1 MAYFIENVKFSPFKN
16 ANRLRVTSGYG
27 NRTITINGKTDSNF
41 HNGLD
46 INNSDQ
52 NEICAFADGQVVE
65 LVNNRDGYSN
75 TKGNYVIIKHDKGK
89 SIYQHLKCGSVCV
102 KVGDLVK
109 QNQTIAIKGKTGYA
123 TGVHLHF
130 GVMIGTKWVD
140 PTPYV
145 TGECLINNIKILL
158 PNPVEKNS
166 NVDQIEVL
174 ITNLRCRTQPILD
187 KNNVIGFAKV
197 GYYNII
203 NKLEDELY
211 IWYEIEKDR
220 WIADD
225 KSGTWL
231 KIHKKEEPILPSEEP
246 KKDEDAPTSQ
256 NKPSTE
262 PKEED
267 STNIPTEPKT
277 EEKQGENKAQEEE
290 YDYGMR
296 QEENNPLLYFFDWLF
311 NLIRKIFKKV
321 SK

>member
-102 KVGDLVK
+102 KVGDFVK

-145 TGECLINNIKILL
+145 KGECLINNIRILL

-174 ITNLRCRTQPILD
+174 ITNLRCRTQPVLD

-203 NKLEDELY
+203 NKVEDGLY

-231 KIHKKEEPILPSEEP
+231 KMYKKEEPILPSEEP
-246 KKDEDAPTSQ
+246 KK
-256 NKPSTE
+256 
-262 PKEED
+262 EED
-267 STNIPTEPKT
+267 NINIPSEDKT
-277 EEKQGENKAQEEE
+277 KEKQEEIETEEEE

>member
-145 TGECLINNIKILL
+145 KGECLINDIKISL
-158 PNPVEKNS
+158 PNPVERNDK
-166 NVDQIEVL
+166 VDQIEVL
-174 ITNLRCRTQPILD
+174 ITNLRCRTQPVLN

-197 GYYNII
+197 GYYNLI
-203 NKLEDELY
+203 NKTSDGTY
-211 IWYEIEKDR
+211 MWYEIEKDK
-220 WIADD
+220 WVADN
-225 KSGTWL
+225 GTWL
-231 KIHKKEEPILPSEEP
+231 KIHTKI
-246 KKDEDAPTSQ
+246 EDTPTSQ
-256 NKPSTE
+256 NKPTTE

-267 STNIPTEPKT
+267 STNIPSELKT
-277 EEKQGENKAQEEE
+277 EEKQEENKAEEEE

>member
-1 MAYFIENVKFSPFKN
+1 MAYFIDNVKFSPFKN

-46 INNSDQ
+46 INNQDVS
-52 NEICAFADGQVVE
+52 EVCAFADGQVVE

-145 TGECLINNIKILL
+145 KGECLINDIKIPL
-158 PNPVEKNS
+158 PNPVERNS
-166 NVDQIEVL
+166 NIDQIEVL
-174 ITNLRCRTQPILD
+174 ITNLRCRTQPVLD

-197 GYYNII
+197 GYYNLI
-203 NKLEDELY
+203 NKTSDGTY
-211 IWYEIEKDR
+211 MWYEIEKDK
-220 WIADD
+220 WVADN
-225 KSGTWL
+225 GTWL
-231 KIHKKEEPILPSEEP
+231 KIHTKI
-246 KKDEDAPTSQ
+246 EDTPTSQ
-256 NKPSTE
+256 NKPTTE

-267 STNIPTEPKT
+267 STNIPSEPKT
-277 EEKQGENKAQEEE
+277 EEKQEENKAEEEE

>member
-102 KVGDLVK
+102 KVGDFVK

-145 TGECLINNIKILL
+145 KGECLINNIKIPL
-158 PNPVEKNS
+158 PNSVERNDK
-166 NVDQIEVL
+166 VDQIEVL
-174 ITNLRCRTQPILD
+174 ITNLRCRTQPVLD
-187 KNNVIGFAKV
+187 KNNVIGFTKV
-197 GYYNII
+197 GYYNLI
-203 NKLEDELY
+203 NKTSDGTY
-211 IWYEIEKDR
+211 MWYEIEKDK
-220 WIADD
+220 WVADN
-225 KSGTWL
+225 GTWL
-231 KIHKKEEPILPSEEP
+231 KIHTKI
-246 KKDEDAPTSQ
+246 EDTPASQ
-256 NKPSTE
+256 NKPTTE

-267 STNIPTEPKT
+267 STNIPSEPKT
-277 EEKQGENKAQEEE
+277 EEKQEENKAEEEE

>member
-145 TGECLINNIKILL
+145 KGECLINDIKISL
-158 PNPVEKNS
+158 PNPVERNDK
-166 NVDQIEVL
+166 VDQIEVL
-174 ITNLRCRTQPILD
+174 ITNLRCRTQPVLD

-197 GYYNII
+197 GYYNLI
-203 NKLEDELY
+203 NKTSDGTY
-211 IWYEIEKDR
+211 MWYEIEKDK
-220 WIADD
+220 WVADN
-225 KSGTWL
+225 GTWL
-231 KIHKKEEPILPSEEP
+231 KIHTKI
-246 KKDEDAPTSQ
+246 EDTPTSQ
-256 NKPSTE
+256 NKPTTE

-267 STNIPTEPKT
+267 STNIPSEPKT
-277 EEKQGENKAQEEE
+277 EEKQEENKAEEEE

>member
-46 INNSDQ
+46 INNQDQ
-52 NEICAFADGQVVE
+52 NEICAFADGKIVE

-89 SIYQHLKCGSVCV
+89 SIYQHLKYGSVCV
-102 KVGDLVK
+102 KVGDVVK

-145 TGECLINNIKILL
+145 TGEKLINEISL
-158 PNPVEKNS
+158 PNPVEKNDK
-166 NVDQIEVL
+166 VDQVEVL
-174 ITNLRCRTQPILD
+174 INNLRCRTQPILD

-197 GYYNII
+197 GYYNLI
-203 NKLEDELY
+203 NKTSDGTY
-211 IWYEIEKDR
+211 TWYEIEKDK
-220 WIADD
+220 WVADN
-225 KSGTWL
+225 GTWL
-231 KIHKKEEPILPSEEP
+231 KIHNKI
-246 KKDEDAPTSQ
+246 EDVPTSQ
-256 NKPSTE
+256 NKLSTE

-267 STNIPTEPKT
+267 NINIPSEDKTKEKQEENKT
-277 EEKQGENKAQEEE
+277 EEEE

>member
-102 KVGDLVK
+102 KVGDFVK

-145 TGECLINNIKILL
+145 KGECLINNIRILL

-174 ITNLRCRTQPILD
+174 ITNLRCRTQPVLD

-203 NKLEDELY
+203 NKVEDGLY

-231 KIHKKEEPILPSEEP
+231 KMYKKEEPILPSEEP
-246 KKDEDAPTSQ
+246 KK
-256 NKPSTE
+256 
-262 PKEED
+262 EED
-267 STNIPTEPKT
+267 NINIPSEDKTKEKQEEIKT
-277 EEKQGENKAQEEE
+277 EEEE

>member
-27 NRTITINGKTDSNF
+27 NRIITINGKTDSNF

-145 TGECLINNIKILL
+145 KGECLINDIKISL
-158 PNPVEKNS
+158 PNPVERNDK
-166 NVDQIEVL
+166 VDQIEVL
-174 ITNLRCRTQPILD
+174 ITNLRCRTQPVLD

-197 GYYNII
+197 GYYNLI
-203 NKLEDELY
+203 NKTSDGTY
-211 IWYEIEKDR
+211 MWYEIEKDK
-220 WIADD
+220 WVADN
-225 KSGTWL
+225 GTWL
-231 KIHKKEEPILPSEEP
+231 KIHTKI
-246 KKDEDAPTSQ
+246 EDTPTSQ
-256 NKPSTE
+256 NKPTTE

-267 STNIPTEPKT
+267 STNIPSEPKT
-277 EEKQGENKAQEEE
+277 EEKQEENKAEEEE

>member
-145 TGECLINNIKILL
+145 KGECLINDIKISL
-158 PNPVEKNS
+158 PNPVERNDK
-166 NVDQIEVL
+166 VDQVEVL
-174 ITNLRCRTQPILD
+174 ITNLRCRTQPVLD

-203 NKLEDELY
+203 NKVDDGTY
-211 IWYEIEKDR
+211 MWYEIEKDK
-220 WIADD
+220 WVADN
-225 KSGTWL
+225 GTWL
-231 KIHKKEEPILPSEEP
+231 KIHTKI
-246 KKDEDAPTSQ
+246 EDTPTSQ
-256 NKPSTE
+256 NKPTTE

-267 STNIPTEPKT
+267 STNIPSEPKT
-277 EEKQGENKAQEEE
+277 EEKQEENKAEEEE

>member
-27 NRTITINGKTDSNF
+27 NRIITINGKTDSNF

-145 TGECLINNIKILL
+145 KGECLINNIKILL

-174 ITNLRCRTQPILD
+174 ITNLRCRTQPVLD

-197 GYYNII
+197 GYYNLI
-203 NKLEDELY
+203 NKTSDGTY
-211 IWYEIEKDR
+211 MWYEIEKDK
-220 WIADD
+220 WVADN
-225 KSGTWL
+225 GTWL
-231 KIHKKEEPILPSEEP
+231 KIHTKI
-246 KKDEDAPTSQ
+246 EDTPTSQ
-256 NKPSTE
+256 NKPTTE

-267 STNIPTEPKT
+267 STNIPSEPKT
-277 EEKQGENKAQEEE
+277 EEKQEENKAEEEE

>member
-46 INNSDQ
+46 INNQDQ
-52 NEICAFADGQVVE
+52 NEICAFADGKIVE

-89 SIYQHLKCGSVCV
+89 SIYQHLKYGSVCV
-102 KVGDLVK
+102 KVGDVVK
-109 QNQTIAIKGKTGYA
+109 QNQTIGIKGKTGYA

-130 GVMIGTKWVD
+130 GVMIGTKWID

-145 TGECLINNIKILL
+145 TGEKLINEISL
-158 PNPVEKNS
+158 PNPVEKNDK
-166 NVDQIEVL
+166 VDQVEVL
-174 ITNLRCRTQPILD
+174 INNLRCRTQPILD

-197 GYYNII
+197 GYYNLI
-203 NKLEDELY
+203 NKTSDGTY
-211 IWYEIEKDR
+211 TWYEIEKDK
-220 WIADD
+220 WVADN
-225 KSGTWL
+225 GTWL
-231 KIHKKEEPILPSEEP
+231 KIHNKI
-246 KKDEDAPTSQ
+246 EDVPTSQ
-256 NKPSTE
+256 NKLSTE

-277 EEKQGENKAQEEE
+277 EEKQEENKTEEEE

>member
-102 KVGDLVK
+102 KVGDFVK
-109 QNQTIAIKGKTGYA
+109 QNQIIAIKGKTGYA

-145 TGECLINNIKILL
+145 KGECLINDIKISL
-158 PNPVEKNS
+158 PNPVERNDK
-166 NVDQIEVL
+166 VDQVEVL
-174 ITNLRCRTQPILD
+174 ITNLRCRTQPVLD

-203 NKLEDELY
+203 NKVDDGTY
-211 IWYEIEKDR
+211 MWYEIEKDK
-220 WIADD
+220 WVADN
-225 KSGTWL
+225 GTWL
-231 KIHKKEEPILPSEEP
+231 KIHTKI
-246 KKDEDAPTSQ
+246 EDTPTSQ
-256 NKPSTE
+256 NKPTTE

-267 STNIPTEPKT
+267 STNIPSEPKT
-277 EEKQGENKAQEEE
+277 EEKQEENKTEEEE

>member
-46 INNSDQ
+46 INNQDVS
-52 NEICAFADGQVVE
+52 EVCAFADGQVIE

-89 SIYQHLKCGSVCV
+89 TIYQHLKCGSVCV

-145 TGECLINNIKILL
+145 KGECLINDIKISL
-158 PNPVEKNS
+158 PNPVERNS
-166 NVDQIEVL
+166 NIEQVEVL
-174 ITNLRCRTQPILD
+174 ITNLRCRTQPVLD

-197 GYYNII
+197 GYYNLI
-203 NKLEDELY
+203 NKTSDGTY
-211 IWYEIEKDR
+211 MWYEIEKDK
-220 WIADD
+220 WVADN
-225 KSGTWL
+225 GTWL
-231 KIHKKEEPILPSEEP
+231 KIHTKI
-246 KKDEDAPTSQ
+246 EDTPTSQ
-256 NKPSTE
+256 NKPTTE

-267 STNIPTEPKT
+267 STNIPSEPKT
-277 EEKQGENKAQEEE
+277 EEKQEENKAEEEE

>member
-102 KVGDLVK
+102 KVGDVVK

-130 GVMIGTKWVD
+130 GVMIGTKWID

-145 TGECLINNIKILL
+145 TGEKLINEISL
-158 PNPVEKNS
+158 PNPVEKNDK
-166 NVDQIEVL
+166 VDQVEVL
-174 ITNLRCRTQPILD
+174 INNLRCRTQPILD

-197 GYYNII
+197 GYYNLI
-203 NKLEDELY
+203 NKTSDGTY
-211 IWYEIEKDR
+211 TWYEIEKDK
-220 WIADD
+220 WVADN
-225 KSGTWL
+225 GTWL
-231 KIHKKEEPILPSEEP
+231 KIHNKI
-246 KKDEDAPTSQ
+246 EDVPTSQ
-256 NKPSTE
+256 NKLSTE
-262 PKEED
+262 PKEEE
-267 STNIPTEPKT
+267 STNIPIEPKT
-277 EEKQGENKAQEEE
+277 EEKQEENKTEEEE
-290 YDYGMR
+290 YDYGMS

>member
-16 ANRLRVTSGYG
+16 ANKLRVTSGYG

-145 TGECLINNIKILL
+145 TGEKLINEIPL
-158 PNPVEKNS
+158 PNPVERNDK
-166 NVDQIEVL
+166 VDQVEVL
-174 ITNLRCRTQPILD
+174 INNLRCRTQPILD
-187 KNNVIGFAKV
+187 KNNVIGFTKV
-197 GYYNII
+197 GYYNLI
-203 NKLEDELY
+203 NKTSDGTY
-211 IWYEIEKDR
+211 TWYEIEKNK
-220 WIADD
+220 WVADN
-225 KSGTWL
+225 GTWL
-231 KIHKKEEPILPSEEP
+231 KIHNKI
-246 KKDEDAPTSQ
+246 KDTPTSQ

-262 PKEED
+262 PKEEE

-277 EEKQGENKAQEEE
+277 EEKQEENKAEEEE

>member
-65 LVNNRDGYSN
+65 IVNNRDGYSN

-145 TGECLINNIKILL
+145 KGECLINDIKISL
-158 PNPVEKNS
+158 PNPVERNDK
-166 NVDQIEVL
+166 VDQVEVL
-174 ITNLRCRTQPILD
+174 ITNLRCRTQPVLD

-203 NKLEDELY
+203 NKVDDGTY
-211 IWYEIEKDR
+211 MWYEIEKDK
-220 WIADD
+220 WVADN
-225 KSGTWL
+225 GTWL
-231 KIHKKEEPILPSEEP
+231 KIHTKI
-246 KKDEDAPTSQ
+246 EDTPTSQ
-256 NKPSTE
+256 NKPTTE

-267 STNIPTEPKT
+267 STNIPSEPKT
-277 EEKQGENKAQEEE
+277 EEKQEENKTEEEE

>member
-46 INNSDQ
+46 INNQDQ
-52 NEICAFADGQVVE
+52 NEICAFADGKIVE

-89 SIYQHLKCGSVCV
+89 SIYQHLKYGSVCV
-102 KVGDLVK
+102 KVGDVVK

-130 GVMIGTKWVD
+130 GVMIGTKWID

-145 TGECLINNIKILL
+145 TGEKLINEISL
-158 PNPVEKNS
+158 PNPVEKNDK
-166 NVDQIEVL
+166 VDQVEVL
-174 ITNLRCRTQPILD
+174 INNLRCRTQPILD

-197 GYYNII
+197 GYYNLI
-203 NKLEDELY
+203 NKTSDGTY
-211 IWYEIEKDR
+211 TWYEIEKDK
-220 WIADD
+220 WVADN
-225 KSGTWL
+225 GTWL
-231 KIHKKEEPILPSEEP
+231 KIHNKI
-246 KKDEDAPTSQ
+246 EDVPTSQ
-256 NKPSTE
+256 NKLSTE

-277 EEKQGENKAQEEE
+277 EEKQEENKTEEEE

>member
-145 TGECLINNIKILL
+145 KGECLINDIKISL
-158 PNPVEKNS
+158 PNPVERNDK
-166 NVDQIEVL
+166 VDQIEVL
-174 ITNLRCRTQPILD
+174 ITNLRCRTQPVLD

-197 GYYNII
+197 GYYNLI
-203 NKLEDELY
+203 NKTSDGTY
-211 IWYEIEKDR
+211 MWYEIEKDK
-220 WIADD
+220 WVADN
-225 KSGTWL
+225 GTWL
-231 KIHKKEEPILPSEEP
+231 KIHTKI
-246 KKDEDAPTSQ
+246 EDTPTSQ
-256 NKPSTE
+256 NKPTTE

-267 STNIPTEPKT
+267 STNIPSELKT
-277 EEKQGENKAQEEE
+277 EEKQEENKAEEEE

>member
-27 NRTITINGKTDSNF
+27 NRIITINGKTDSNF

-46 INNSDQ
+46 VNNYDQ

-145 TGECLINNIKILL
+145 KGECLINDIKISL
-158 PNPVEKNS
+158 PNPVERNS
-166 NVDQIEVL
+166 NIDQIEVL
-174 ITNLRCRTQPILD
+174 ITNLRCRTQPVLD

-197 GYYNII
+197 GYYNLI
-203 NKLEDELY
+203 NKTSDGTY
-211 IWYEIEKDR
+211 TWYEIEKDK
-220 WIADD
+220 WVADN
-225 KSGTWL
+225 GTWL
-231 KIHKKEEPILPSEEP
+231 KIHTKI
-246 KKDEDAPTSQ
+246 EDTPTSQ
-256 NKPSTE
+256 NKPTTE

-267 STNIPTEPKT
+267 STNIPSEPKT
-277 EEKQGENKAQEEE
+277 EEKQEENKAEEEE